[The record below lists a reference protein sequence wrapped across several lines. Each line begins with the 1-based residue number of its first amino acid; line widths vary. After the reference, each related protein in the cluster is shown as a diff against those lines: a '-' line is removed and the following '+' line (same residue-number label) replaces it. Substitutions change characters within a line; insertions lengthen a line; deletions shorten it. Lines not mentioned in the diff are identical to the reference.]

1 MTPTVKIALL
11 AAAGALSL
19 SACTMAPRYERSA
32 LPVPDQFPTAQVSS
46 GASAETLQWR
56 QVFLDPRLQAV
67 IAQSLENN
75 RDLRV
80 AVLNVERARQQYR
93 IQRANLVPG
102 AQGTVSGFR
111 GDTGAV
117 NPATGAPVGETE
129 SYTADIGASW
139 ELDLFGR
146 VRSLS
151 RSAQQR
157 FFATAENR
165 KAAQISLVG
174 AVASSWLALA
184 ADEDQLRL
192 SRETLRLRDESLSLM
207 RQRFDAGASDQLTLR
222 QTEVLAEQARADVAT
237 LTAQV
242 QQDRNALRL
251 LVGAEVAAENLPQT
265 FPENAFLA
273 DLPVG
278 LPSDVLLKR
287 PDVLAAEY
295 NLKAA
300 NADIGAARAALFPRI
315 SLTGSVGKASGDL
328 DGLFDGTDTWTFA
341 PSISVPIFAG
351 GANLANLRAT
361 RTSRDIALAQYEGAI
376 QTAFRDVSDELAV
389 RATIDD
395 RLNATNRVVEA
406 AADSNRLA
414 QQRFRE
420 GIDSRLTLTDAER
433 TLYGAQQAQI
443 GVRLV
448 RAINLINLYAAT
460 GGGFD
465 AE

>member
-1 MTPTVKIALL
+1 MTPTVKITLL
-11 AAAGALSL
+11 AAAGAITL

-32 LPVPDQFPTAQVSS
+32 LPVPDQFPTAQVST
-46 GASAETLQWR
+46 GASAETLAWR
-56 QVFLDPRLQAV
+56 QIFLDPRLQAV

-93 IQRANLVPG
+93 NQSASLVP
-102 AQGTVSGFR
+102 AVQGTVSGFR
-111 GDTGAV
+111 GDTGSV
-117 NPATGAPVGETE
+117 NPATGAPIGETE

-151 RSAQQR
+151 RGAQQR
-157 FFATAENR
+157 FFATSENR
-165 KAAQISLVG
+165 KAAQISLIS
-174 AVASSWLALA
+174 AVASAWLALA

-192 SRETLRLRDESLSLM
+192 SRETLRLRDESLGLM
-207 RQRFDAGASDQLTLR
+207 RQRFEAGTSDQLTLR
-222 QTEVLAEQARADVAT
+222 QTEVLAEQARGDVAA
-237 LTAQV
+237 LVALV

-251 LVGAEVAAENLPQT
+251 LVGSEVAAENLPQA
-265 FPENAFLA
+265 FPENAVLS

-351 GANLANLRAT
+351 GANLANLRAS
-361 RTSRDIALAQYEGAI
+361 RTSRDIALAQYESAI
-376 QTAFRDVSDELAV
+376 QTAFRDVSDQLAV

-395 RLNATNRVVEA
+395 RLAATDRVVAA
-406 AADSNRLA
+406 AADGNRLA

-448 RAINLINLYAAT
+448 RAVNLINLYASA

-465 AE
+465 EE